1 MGLFLG
7 ILFFVD
13 YGPGASLLKSAS
25 WFGLSHGG
33 GAKWFGFLIL
43 IVLGALFGVLQ
54 RNRPIELGRSLIV
67 GLVMGLAWWLM
78 VVLLIGT
85 GINHVPLDLGGF
97 LYSFTMLLL
106 YGILLGSLFFQRST
120 VSTASYSR
128 EKGVHTRPPISYLL
142 VRNTLTGPFQVLG
155 QYIL

>member
-1 MGLFLG
+1 MNTTIRHGATSGALAGLFLG

-13 YGPGASLLKSAS
+13 YGPGGSLLKSAS
-25 WFGLSHGG
+25 WFGLSHSG

-43 IVLGALFGVLQ
+43 IALGALFGLLFGILQ

-67 GLVMGLAWWLM
+67 GLAMGLSWWLI

-85 GINHVPLDLGGF
+85 GINHVTLNLGGF

-106 YGILLGSLFFQRST
+106 YGILLGSLFYQLKIKPK
-120 VSTASYSR
+120 AM
-128 EKGVHTRPPISYLL
+128 KHLL
-142 VRNTLTGPFQVLG
+142 
-155 QYIL
+155 